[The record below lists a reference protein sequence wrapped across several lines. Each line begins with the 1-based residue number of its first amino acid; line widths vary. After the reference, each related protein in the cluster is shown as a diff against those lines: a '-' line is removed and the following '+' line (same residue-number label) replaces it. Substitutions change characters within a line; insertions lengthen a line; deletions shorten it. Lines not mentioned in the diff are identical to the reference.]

1 LTHPTRIAVALL
13 LLGLVGCPEPVPTN
27 EGGAISPGEPGANLG
42 QQTGGA
48 PPSSGMT
55 NPEGSAGAM
64 PAAGTIMGEVP
75 DSERTPKF
83 TQEQLAASGSTIKG
97 TVTCADCEGQI
108 LIRVLPPPPESPS
121 GAVEVI
127 ELLTLAVFPSAGP
140 FELKVPSDRERVI
153 LQVVDDANKDGQP
166 SVGERMGLPLTGAT
180 EVKSLVEGV
189 ELTVGV
195 FPEMPAK
202 DAAGQPLTGSQGSA
216 TGSTIP
222 TAPEGQVT
230 PPTPG
235 GGTTAPAT
243 GGPTTPTT
251 PATGGPTTPATGGPT
266 TPATGGPTTP
276 TAAPK

>member
-1 LTHPTRIAVALL
+1 MTHPTRIAAALL

-27 EGGAISPGEPGANLG
+27 EGGAISPGEPGGNLG
-42 QQTGGA
+42 QPTGGT
-48 PPSSGMT
+48 PPTPGATSGMT
-55 NPEGSAGAM
+55 APEGSAGAM

-83 TQEQLAASGSTIKG
+83 TQEQLADSGATIKG

-127 ELLTLAVFPSAGP
+127 ELLTLAVFPAAGP
-140 FELKVPSDRERVI
+140 FELKVPADREKVI

-166 SVGERMGLPLTGAT
+166 TIGERMGLPLTGAT

-189 ELTVGV
+189 ALTVGV

-216 TGSTIP
+216 TGATIP
-222 TAPEGQVT
+222 TAPEGQLT

-235 GGTTAPAT
+235 GTTTAPAT
-243 GGPTTPTT
+243 GGPTTPST
-251 PATGGPTTPATGGPT
+251 PATGGPTTPS
-266 TPATGGPTTP
+266 TPATGGPATP